1 VPPRRAAVP
10 LRPVQK
16 KRKPKA
22 PQRRTSKP
30 LPPTIDAVPSMISI
44 NPVMFEPVTDLMSW
58 KDLEA
63 PASNHPVRLAE
74 YQEAVE
80 DEIDTV
86 VSSLEGTTAAEE
98 ASLGAAKEIGFALLK
113 KFLGRARAVGWGAQS
128 VDERIE
134 AVEQILRS
142 PQVPQRTPAWYLQG
156 KTVLTA
162 SEFATLY
169 GTARA
174 VGQLVMNKVPPAE
187 PIVQLSNR
195 LACMTCEMG
204 PFDWGVR
211 FEPVVKQVL
220 GARWGAK
227 IVESGRIMHPTDS
240 YVAASPDGFIVD
252 ATDPAR
258 IGRLLEIKCPIRRT
272 IGEGV
277 PFEYWCQMQIQMEV
291 TGIGECEYV
300 EVKLDSIEKGATDL
314 SGSAA
319 ADGFVWLLQNPAT
332 CEMRYA
338 YTVQERAEMEEGWSL
353 VETIPWRVAG
363 MYSEVVVRDRAW
375 FASTA
380 EMRERF
386 WLDVAKAR
394 AGQFEVPAGRVRSP
408 KPISGAA
415 GTVVTVIK
423 EGCQIMD

>member
-1 VPPRRAAVP
+1 
-10 LRPVQK
+10 
-16 KRKPKA
+16 
-22 PQRRTSKP
+22 
-30 LPPTIDAVPSMISI
+30 
-44 NPVMFEPVTDLMSW
+44 MFEPVTDLMRW
-58 KDLEA
+58 KDLEE
-63 PASNHPVRLAE
+63 PASNHPVRLAVW
-74 YQEAVE
+74 QEAVE
-80 DEIDTV
+80 KELDVATGLRGELV
-86 VSSLEGTTAAEE
+86 AAEE
-98 ASLGAAKEIGFALLK
+98 SSLAAAKEIGFGLVT
-113 KFLGRARAVGWGAQS
+113 KFLEKARAVGWAAQT
-128 VDERIE
+128 VDERID

-169 GTARA
+169 GTPRA
-174 VGQLVMNKVPPAE
+174 VGQLVMNKVPPTE
-187 PIVQLSNR
+187 PLLQLSNR

-220 GARWGAK
+220 AARWGAK
-227 IVESGRIMHPTDS
+227 IAESGRIMHPTDTH
-240 YVAASPDGFIVD
+240 VAASPDGFIID

-314 SGSAA
+314 SGSAVA
-319 ADGFVWLLQNPAT
+319 EGFVWLFQNPAT

-338 YTVQERAEMEEGWSL
+338 YTVQERAELEESWSL
-353 VETIPWRVAG
+353 METIPWRVAG

-386 WLDVAKAR
+386 WLDVVKAR

-415 GTVVTVIK
+415 SGAISAAAGAQGTVVTVIK
-423 EGCQIMD
+423 EGCQIVD